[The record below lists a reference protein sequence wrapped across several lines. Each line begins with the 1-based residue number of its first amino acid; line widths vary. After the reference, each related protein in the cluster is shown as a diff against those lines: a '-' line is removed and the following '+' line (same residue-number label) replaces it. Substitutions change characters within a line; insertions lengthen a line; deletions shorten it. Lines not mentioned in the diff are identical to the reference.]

1 MTEKKLKII
10 ILAAGIGSRLGNHY
24 PKALTRL
31 SNDKTMMQCQI
42 ESLLNYVTINDIHV
56 VVGYKKNLIMDEFPN
71 LIFLYNNDYDNT
83 NTSKSLLLGLQKV
96 CENDVLWLNGDVVF
110 ETTILQDIIN
120 FEKSC
125 MAVNTANVGEEEIKY
140 TLNESGTIAE
150 VSKTVVDSLGEA
162 IGIYKIIAKDI
173 QLLIN
178 ELKSCDNNDYFEKGI
193 EGAIKRGL
201 DIYPV
206 NISNKFCMEID
217 FEEDLHVVN
226 QFLSR

>member
-1 MTEKKLKII
+1 
-10 ILAAGIGSRLGNHY
+10 
-24 PKALTRL
+24 
-31 SNDKTMMQCQI
+31 
-42 ESLLNYVTINDIHV
+42 
-56 VVGYKKNLIMDEFPN
+56 
-71 LIFLYNNDYDNT
+71 
-83 NTSKSLLLGLQKV
+83 
-96 CENDVLWLNGDVVF
+96 
-110 ETTILQDIIN
+110 
-120 FEKSC
+120 
-125 MAVNTANVGEEEIKY
+125 
-140 TLNESGTIAE
+140 LNESGTIAE

-162 IGIYKIIAKDI
+162 IGINKIIAKDI